1 MNMKKITLL
10 LLGIINV
17 IGIGLVSPVM
27 NQFAADF
34 PQVSATMAAMVVTMP
49 AITLLVGLAV
59 CAAITNKVQR
69 KLILLTGIAC
79 TVVGGI
85 APAFLN
91 NFNLILVSR
100 GLLGLGMGLGM
111 PLQTTFFAEYPEE
124 ERAVLFGLNTGIG
137 SVASAGLLFVIAL
150 AELPWRSAFLLYGF
164 FAVVFVFSFLF
175 IPFDPKRS
183 EEEGIKTETAETTQ
197 KLPLAQLI
205 FYYVAIFFVY
215 VQYFIVPTTISF
227 YLEQNGLATAQAAG
241 LISGF
246 GTLAMAVGSI
256 AFPWLRSL
264 FGRWLMPILFTVGA
278 ICFVLYGFP
287 VNITFLTV
295 VYCVLAL
302 FSAVLPI
309 SITMKLT
316 EVLPLHCVAVG
327 SAFFTGAIYL
337 GQFSSPYYQAM
348 AVQLLTHSTEKAYI
362 LFGIVVFILGC
373 IDVVLVLRERE
384 KMDV

>member
-1 MNMKKITLL
+1 MKKITLL

-34 PQVSATMAAMVVTMP
+34 PQVSSMAVAMVVTMP
-49 AITLLVGLAV
+49 AITLLVGLAI

-69 KLILLTGIAC
+69 KLILLSGIGC
-79 TVVGGI
+79 TVLGGI
-85 APAFLN
+85 APAFLHD
-91 NFNLILVSR
+91 FNLILVSR

-137 SVASAGLLFVIAL
+137 SIASAGLLFVIAL

-164 FAVVFVFSFLF
+164 FAVVFVFCFLF
-175 IPFDPKRS
+175 IPFDPKRTDA
-183 EEEGIKTETAETTQ
+183 GAVKTEVAETTQ
-197 KLPLAQLI
+197 KLPLGQIL
-205 FYYVAIFFVY
+205 FYYIAIFFVY

-227 YLEQNGLATAQAAG
+227 YLEQNSMATAQAAG

-246 GTLAMAVGSI
+246 GTLAMAAGSI

-264 FGRWLMPILFTVGA
+264 FGKWFMPLLFAVGSVWFILCA
-278 ICFVLYGFP
+278 FP
-287 VNITFLTV
+287 VNIVFLTV
-295 VYCVLAL
+295 VYCVLAM
-302 FSAVLPI
+302 FSALLPI

-316 EVLPLHCVAVG
+316 EVLPFRFVAIG
-327 SAFFTGAIYL
+327 SALFTGAIYL

-348 AVQLLTHSTEKAYI
+348 VVQLLTHSTEKAYI

>member
-1 MNMKKITLL
+1 
-10 LLGIINV
+10 
-17 IGIGLVSPVM
+17 
-27 NQFAADF
+27 
-34 PQVSATMAAMVVTMP
+34 MP
-49 AITLLVGLAV
+49 AITLLVGLAI

-69 KLILLTGIAC
+69 KLILLSGIGC
-79 TVVGGI
+79 TVLGGI
-85 APAFLN
+85 APAFLHD
-91 NFNLILVSR
+91 FNLILVSR

-137 SVASAGLLFVIAL
+137 SIASAGLLFVIAL

-164 FAVVFVFSFLF
+164 FAVVFVFCFLF
-175 IPFDPKRS
+175 IPFDPKRTDA
-183 EEEGIKTETAETTQ
+183 GAVKTEVAETTQ
-197 KLPLAQLI
+197 KLPLGQIL
-205 FYYVAIFFVY
+205 FYYIAIFFVY

-227 YLEQNGLATAQAAG
+227 YLEQNSMATAQAAG

-246 GTLAMAVGSI
+246 GTLAMAAGSI

-264 FGRWLMPILFTVGA
+264 FGKWFMPLLFAVGSVCFILYA
-278 ICFVLYGFP
+278 FP
-287 VNITFLTV
+287 VNIVFLTV
-295 VYCVLAL
+295 VYCVLAM
-302 FSAVLPI
+302 FSALLPI

-316 EVLPLHCVAVG
+316 EVLPFRFVAIG
-327 SAFFTGAIYL
+327 SALFTGAIYL

-348 AVQLLTHSTEKAYI
+348 VVQLLTHSTEKAYI

>member
-1 MNMKKITLL
+1 MKKITLL

-34 PQVSATMAAMVVTMP
+34 PQVSSMAVAMVVTMP
-49 AITLLVGLAV
+49 AITLLVGLAI

-69 KLILLTGIAC
+69 KLILLSGIGC
-79 TVVGGI
+79 TVLGGI
-85 APAFLN
+85 APAFLHD
-91 NFNLILVSR
+91 FNLILVSR

-137 SVASAGLLFVIAL
+137 SIASAGLLFVIAL

-164 FAVVFVFSFLF
+164 FAVVFVFCFLF
-175 IPFDPKRS
+175 IPFDPKRTDA
-183 EEEGIKTETAETTQ
+183 GAVKTEVAETTQ
-197 KLPLAQLI
+197 KLPLGQIL
-205 FYYVAIFFVY
+205 FYYIAIFFVY

-227 YLEQNGLATAQAAG
+227 YLEQNSMATAQAAG

-246 GTLAMAVGSI
+246 GTLAMAAGSI

-264 FGRWLMPILFTVGA
+264 FGKWFMPLLFAVGSVCFILYA
-278 ICFVLYGFP
+278 FP
-287 VNITFLTV
+287 VNIVFLTV
-295 VYCVLAL
+295 VYCVLAM
-302 FSAVLPI
+302 FSALLPI

-316 EVLPLHCVAVG
+316 EVLPFRFVAIG
-327 SAFFTGAIYL
+327 SALFTGAIYL

-348 AVQLLTHSTEKAYI
+348 VVQLLTHSTEKAYI